1 MTQQNPAGT
10 LENVSR
16 PGEPLQEGDRFRVYD
31 VNGNYQEKIFSTLP
45 PERPRVRLITNRAFL
60 ARLAPWWLLV
70 EHLTENSAAF
80 RLEMKLLELA
90 GYVDL
95 DASENL
101 EAFERLGA
109 AFEQLAGAVV
119 PGEFP
124 EFTVAGVAQDG
135 TEREAYTGPR

>member
-1 MTQQNPAGT
+1 MTQQIKAGT

-31 VNGNYQEKIFSTLP
+31 GNGNYQERVFSTLP
-45 PERPRVRLITNRAFL
+45 PEGPRVRLITNRAFL
-60 ARLAPWWLLV
+60 ARLSPWWLLV

-95 DASENL
+95 DAPENL
-101 EAFERLGA
+101 EAFTRLKT
-109 AFEQLAGAVV
+109 AFEQIAGTVV
-119 PGEFP
+119 PGTFP
-124 EFTVAGVAQDG
+124 EFTVAGVTQDG
-135 TEREAYTGPR
+135 TEREAYNGPR